1 MLAPSS
7 RLTLIDG
14 LRPPPGHTFDGAM
27 AVTFTLDLQ
36 ALLAAPAAF
45 ALAQETDQGIDGVEP
60 IELLH
65 AIRSHADDITVFVQA
80 GQIALP
86 PSRRIFSFLERSVVP
101 VTAPLGGI
109 VHPKVW
115 VVRYVDPDGVNRHR
129 VLIASRNLTFDTSW
143 DTVVRLDESAEG
155 LGADLSGL
163 GVLFETMLA
172 RAVTSVDGGHLARVR
187 SLCAALGTARFA
199 IPAGVDDLR
208 LHLFGVD
215 KEDRWPFPSTF
226 TRSLVVSPFLGDEF
240 FARLGPI
247 DQLVSRPESIDAL
260 TSSTLG
266 GIERLSVFDDGAG
279 DEATPGVPAD
289 DPGRPRRGLHAKVY
303 AFETGDRAQLFCGSA
318 NASGVAFGTNVEVL
332 LELTGSIDRLGID
345 ALTGGTDDEIGLSQ
359 LFQPYQPADDPEPE
373 DRDLDSLRIE
383 LGTARFT
390 GEVNGAD
397 EQWHVRYR
405 SAAPIEIPDGVA
417 AVCWPLSV
425 AGNRKDIVTGVPLD
439 LSFDVSIEA
448 ITRFLAIEIHRPAD
462 DQRTSFVVPVDLQ
475 GVPDERDRRLMRLLV
490 GNAERFLRYLLA
502 LLGDQHSDGS
512 LIDLVDDVTGSADG
526 DSAADL
532 SSMPVLEVLLRSL
545 RSEPERL
552 TGLDPLVRD
561 LSGDGALPPGFEPLW
576 RALVDTAGIRKGRQP
591 R

>member
-14 LRPPPGHTFDGAM
+14 LRPPPRHTFDGAM

-45 ALAQETDQGIDGVEP
+45 ALAHETDERVDGVEP

-86 PSRRIFSFLERSVVP
+86 PSRRIFSFLERSVVS

-115 VVRYVDPDGVNRHR
+115 VVRYASPDGAHRHR

-143 DTVVRLDESAEG
+143 DTVVRLDESADG
-155 LGADLSGL
+155 SGADLSGL
-163 GVLFETMLA
+163 RRLFETMQT
-172 RAVTSVDGGHLARVR
+172 RAVTSVDHRHSTRVE
-187 SLCAALGTARFA
+187 SLCASLGTVRFA
-199 IPAGVDDLR
+199 IPDGADEVR
-208 LHLFGVD
+208 LHVFGVE
-215 KEDRWPFPSTF
+215 KEPRWPFPETYS
-226 TRSLVVSPFLGDEF
+226 RSLVVSPFLGDDF

-247 DQLVSRPESIDAL
+247 DHLVSRPESIDAL
-260 TSSTLG
+260 TSATLR
-266 GIERLSVFDDGAG
+266 GIEQLSVFDDGAG
-279 DEATPGVPAD
+279 DEPTPGVPAD

-303 AFETGDRAQLFCGSA
+303 AFETAVGAHLFCGSA
-318 NASGVAFGTNVEVL
+318 NASGVAFGRNVEVL
-332 LELTGSIDRLGID
+332 LELTGSLDRLGID
-345 ALTGGTDDEIGLSQ
+345 ALIGGTDDEIGLSQ
-359 LFQPYQPADDPEPE
+359 LFQPYQPADDAEP
-373 DRDLDSLRIE
+373 DDHDLDTLRIG

-390 GEVNGAD
+390 GEVLGAD
-397 EQWHVRYR
+397 EQWQVRYR
-405 SAAPIEIPDGVA
+405 SEAPMELPDGVT

-425 AGNRKDIVTGVPLD
+425 AGNRKDIVTGAPLD
-439 LSFDVSIEA
+439 LTFDVSIEA
-448 ITRFLAIEIHRPAD
+448 ITRFLAIEIHRAAD
-462 DQRTSFVVPVDLQ
+462 DQRTSFVVPVDLH
-475 GVPDERDRRLMRLLV
+475 GVPDDRDRRLMRLLV

-502 LLGDQHSDGS
+502 LLGDGHTDGS
-512 LIDLVDDVTGSADG
+512 LIDLVDDVTNNADG
-526 DSAADL
+526 DGGAAL

-561 LSGDGALPPGFEPLW
+561 LSGDGALPVGFEPLW
-576 RALVDTAGIRKGRQP
+576 RALVDNAGERRGRQP
-591 R
+591 